1 LLRVDVQPS
10 VCPREEVG
18 EEEDL
23 DEEAAAEPLELEV
36 VCELEQIDDNVWGG
50 KRRVG
55 ENSIKSERNAHR
67 EIKQRRLEGRSK
79 WKKVKVGEM
88 DREKTKRRHV
98 EWGAEG
104 YTNTTR
110 SMCGN

>member
-1 LLRVDVQPS
+1 MLRVDVQPS

-79 WKKVKVGEM
+79 
-88 DREKTKRRHV
+88 
-98 EWGAEG
+98 
-104 YTNTTR
+104 
-110 SMCGN
+110 